1 MTIRLPRNE
10 IYRIQ
15 TNENSF
21 ELFSEYDGAKGR
33 YENSTE
39 TTTDTFDL
47 PFSKEKIEG
56 MMAVA
61 NDGRVFF
68 NMSTEQKMNVFR
80 MSRYCIFS
88 HLNKDLLKMIV
99 LTAEEKDNESILEL
113 LTKDFE
119 EVCKLILRYRSDL
132 FFFQT
137 F

>member
-1 MTIRLPRNE
+1 MAIRLPRNE
-10 IYRIQ
+10 IYRMQ

-39 TTTDTFDL
+39 TTDSFDL
-47 PFSKEKIEG
+47 PFSKETIEG

-61 NDGRVFF
+61 IDRRVFF

-119 EVCKLILRYRSDL
+119 EVCKLILGYRSDL